1 MALRS
6 THTGLQG
13 KLYEINWLL
22 LALIFLV
29 GCVGVAMIYSATGG
43 QWNFGAKQHFSRL
56 VLGMVFMLIIALI
69 DIRVWFSLAYPAYI
83 GAIILLLGVEFFGV
97 SVNGSQRWLD
107 LGITRVQPSE
117 LMKMA
122 LVLALARFYHDLPY
136 WRVSKPVGIG
146 GAVLIIFLPVGL
158 VLRQPDLGTALLLAA
173 TGVTIIFLAGIN
185 WRIIITS
192 VIATIISVPLALK
205 YALKDYQKARVLT
218 FLDPERDPTGA
229 SYHIIQSKIALGSGG
244 VSGKGFMEG
253 TQASLKYVPENRT
266 DFIFTVIGEE
276 FGLMGG
282 AWYNVALCS
291 HHWTVFLA
299 GKSVPSRVLPFTD
312 IRIDDHIRTLC
323 IYQYGDGYGA
333 CACGWCA
340 APADFLWR
348 DGYAGRSGR
357 FRFDVLGPFAQR
369 YRTSAWIGTIII
381 IASLFAVCH
390 A

>member
-22 LALIFLV
+22 LVLIFLV

-43 QWNFGAKQHFSRL
+43 QWNLGAKQHVSRL
-56 VLGMVFMLIIALI
+56 ILGMAFMLVIALI
-69 DIRVWFSLAYPAYI
+69 DIRVWFSLAYPAYV
-83 GAIILLLGVEFFGV
+83 GAVLLLLGVEFFGV

-158 VLRQPDLGTALLLAA
+158 VLHQPDLGTALLLAA

-192 VIATIISVPLALK
+192 LIATIIAVPLAFK

-244 VSGKGFMEG
+244 VNGKGFMEG

-282 AWYNVALCS
+282 LGTMLLYISIIGLCFWLANQCRQGFSRLLILGLTTTFALYVFINMAMVMGLAPVVGVPLPLIS
-291 HHWTVFLA
+291 YGGTVMLAVLA
-299 GKSVPSRVLPFTD
+299 GFGMMFSAHLHRDTELP
-312 IRIDDHIRTLC
+312 R
-323 IYQYGDGYGA
+323 G
-333 CACGWCA
+333 
-340 APADFLWR
+340 
-348 DGYAGRSGR
+348 SG
-357 FRFDVLGPFAQR
+357 L
-369 YRTSAWIGTIII
+369 
-381 IASLFAVCH
+381 LL
-390 A
+390 